1 MLKLLMK
8 SVTQSASSAKPGID
22 WRRNVLKPLRWQFT
36 FLYTLAAIVIIVLV
50 GGGAYTIV
58 NRYFEQITDL
68 ALQHKMVHEFHS
80 LNAPLP
86 PELATADVDW
96 SVLRAEGRT
105 NRTRRLTPEEAGRIA
120 LGVRG
125 GKIKSVKLKDTAN
138 EYEVKLTDDSE
149 IIIDA
154 YSGRILEIEIK
165 GEHLNPPTTTLLP
178 AAYDAE
184 LASIFVL
191 PLDEQGRILFNP
203 NPAALP
209 MPAHQEALAAA
220 LWNGSDLRTI
230 TTINGERVRLL
241 TYRLT
246 RSDGP
251 AALQLGRVLNDQD
264 QVLRQL
270 LMGLVGFGIVGTVI
284 IGIASW
290 WLAGRALH
298 PAEEAWTRQLR
309 FISSASH
316 ELRAPLTLIR
326 ASAEV
331 ALRNAEDEDQR
342 ELLTDVLTESDHM
355 RRLVDDLLT
364 LSRLD
369 SGALTLQRQPIALND
384 FLVDLHR
391 HVSRLG
397 EERGITI
404 TLAQARGTVI
414 ADPDRLRQILLI
426 LIDNALR
433 YTPAGGTII
442 LSAEPVGKHVQI
454 SVRDT
459 GCGIAPEHLPHLFE
473 RFYRAD
479 QARNRANNGNNA
491 GLGLSIAKGLVEVHG
506 GTIGIE
512 STVNSGTH
520 VWFTIPA
527 VSAESTRVTT
537 SHSSSHS

>member
-1 MLKLLMK
+1 M
-8 SVTQSASSAKPGID
+8 
-22 WRRNVLKPLRWQFT
+22 LKPLRWQFT
-36 FLYTLAAIVIIVLV
+36 FLYTLAAVVIIVLV

-86 PELATADVDW
+86 PELATADMDW
-96 SVLRAEGRT
+96 SVLRAEGGT

-120 LGVRG
+120 LAVRG
-125 GKIKSVKLKDTAN
+125 GKIKSVKLKDAAN
-138 EYEVKLTDDSE
+138 EYEVKLTDNSE

-154 YSGRILEIEIK
+154 YSGKILEIEIK
-165 GEHLNPPTTTLLP
+165 GEHLNPPTTTLLS

-184 LASIFVL
+184 LAAIFVL
-191 PLDEQGRILFNP
+191 PLDAQGRILFNP

-209 MPAHQEALAAA
+209 MTAHQEALAAA
-220 LWNGSDLRTI
+220 LRNGSDLRTI
-230 TTINGERVRLL
+230 TTINGEQVRLL

-246 RSDGP
+246 RPDGP
-251 AALQLGRVLNDQD
+251 AALQLGRVISDQN
-264 QVLRQL
+264 QVLYQL
-270 LMGLVGFGIVGTVI
+270 MTGLVSFGIFGAI
-284 IGIASW
+284 LIGIASW
-290 WLAGRALH
+290 LLAGRALR
-298 PAEEAWTRQLR
+298 PAEEAWVRQLR

-326 ASAEV
+326 ASTEV

-384 FLVDLHR
+384 FLADLHR

-397 EERGITI
+397 EEQGINV
-404 TLAQARGTVI
+404 TLARAEGTVLG
-414 ADPDRLRQILLI
+414 DPNRLRQILLI

-433 YTPAGGTII
+433 YTPTGGTITI
-442 LSAEPVGKHVQI
+442 TAEPVGKQVRI
-454 SVRDT
+454 GVRDT
-459 GCGIAPEHLPHLFE
+459 GCGIPTQHLPYLFE
-473 RFYRAD
+473 RFYRVD
-479 QARNRANNGNNA
+479 QARNRSNNTNNA
-491 GLGLSIAKGLVEVHG
+491 GLGLSIAKGLVEAHG

-512 STVNSGTH
+512 SEVNQGTL

-527 VSAESTRVTT
+527 A
-537 SHSSSHS
+537 

>member
-1 MLKLLMK
+1 M
-8 SVTQSASSAKPGID
+8 
-22 WRRNVLKPLRWQFT
+22 LKPLRWQFT

-50 GGGAYTIV
+50 SGGAYTIV

-96 SVLRAEGRT
+96 SVLRTEGT
-105 NRTRRLTPEEAGRIA
+105 GNRSRLLTPQEASRIA
-120 LGVRG
+120 RAARSGE
-125 GKIKSVKLKDTAN
+125 IKSVKLKKENN
-138 EYEVKLTDDSE
+138 EYEIKFRDDSE
-149 IIIDA
+149 MIIDA

-191 PLDEQGRILFNP
+191 PLDAQGRILFNP
-203 NPAALP
+203 NAAALP
-209 MPAHQEALAAA
+209 MTAHQEALAAA

-246 RSDGP
+246 RPDGP

-264 QVLRQL
+264 LVLRQL
-270 LMGLVGFGIVGTVI
+270 LTGLVGYGTFGAVM

-290 WLAGRALH
+290 WLAGRALR
-298 PAEEAWTRQLR
+298 PAEEAWVRQLR

-326 ASAEV
+326 ASTEV

-369 SGALTLQRQPIALND
+369 SGSLTLQRQPIALND
-384 FLVDLHR
+384 FLADLHR

-397 EERGITI
+397 DEHGITI
-404 TLAQARGTVI
+404 ILARAEGTVLV
-414 ADPDRLRQILLI
+414 DPDRLRQILLI

-433 YTPAGGTII
+433 YTPAGGTITI
-442 LSAEPVGKHVQI
+442 TAEPVGKQVRI
-454 SVRDT
+454 GVRDT
-459 GCGIAPEHLPHLFE
+459 GCGIPTQHLPYLFE
-473 RFYRAD
+473 RFYRVD
-479 QARNRANNGNNA
+479 QARNRSSNTNNA
-491 GLGLSIAKGLVEVHG
+491 GLGLSIAKGLVEAHG

-512 STVNSGTH
+512 SEVKQGTL

-527 VSAESTRVTT
+527 A
-537 SHSSSHS
+537 